1 MDQMNNLRDDT
12 LQLIL
17 TLLQTQN
24 DFAILSGVPYLS
36 RILLCY
42 PMLSYS
48 NQYLTQLLS
57 IMEYPCS
64 MIQLSIAVIFHF
76 IFNNWT
82 SVDSSLSDV
91 LSSILTKLSVSCIS
105 KEDSYQTLHSTLI
118 TTILQE
124 ENKSPYQ
131 VYMYDY
137 LFLLL
142 SHSNQL
148 LHQYQTTTLPLLIS
162 SLFVFLSSSFLSRS
176 IHILIQLY
184 KN

>member
-42 PMLSYS
+42 PTLSYS
-48 NQYLTQLLS
+48 IQYLTQLLS
-57 IMEYPCS
+57 IMDYPCS
-64 MIQLSIAVIFHF
+64 MIQLSIAVVFHF

-82 SVDSSLSDV
+82 SSDSSISDI
-91 LSSILTKLSVSCIS
+91 LSSLLTKISLSCIS
-105 KEDSYQTLHSTLI
+105 QEDSYQSLHTTLI

-124 ENKSPYQ
+124 EHESPYQ
-131 VYMYDY
+131 VYMYY
-137 LFLLL
+137 SLFILL
-142 SHSNQL
+142 SYSNQL
-148 LHQYQTTTLPLLIS
+148 LHQYQITTLPLLVS
-162 SLFVFLSSSFLSRS
+162 SLYVFPSSSLLSRL
-176 IHILIQLY
+176 IRILILLY
-184 KN
+184 KI